1 MRFVHK
7 LEVELVEICCDVDT
21 LQLVIV
27 VLVDEDE
34 VRVDLKATV
43 FTKHHANLVLLL
55 TLVMYLADGAILEQR
70 RDCQLGRIDQYSELD
85 ERYSA
90 LFFVI
95 LQSHETHLPSFALL
109 QYNCS

>member
-1 MRFVHK
+1 MRVSHK
-7 LEVELVEICCDVDT
+7 LEVELVKVCCNVDT

-34 VRVDLKATV
+34 VRVDLDTTV

-55 TLVMYLADGAILEQR
+55 TLVFYLADGAILEER
-70 RDCQLGRIDQYSELD
+70 RNCQLGLIDQHSELN
-85 ERYSA
+85 ERYSI
-90 LFFVI
+90 LFFVV

-109 QYNCS
+109 QYN